1 LGENVN
7 KTKQNTHQTRGFWLS
22 LILIVMALHGIFGT
36 VLYYTIRTQEAL
48 EKPWIISLMAL
59 HSLANIIA
67 VVGIW
72 FWKKWALYI
81 YAAST
86 VLALFVG
93 LISLGGWSV
102 FYMILPLA
110 ILGWILRAKWDLFK

>member
-1 LGENVN
+1 MN